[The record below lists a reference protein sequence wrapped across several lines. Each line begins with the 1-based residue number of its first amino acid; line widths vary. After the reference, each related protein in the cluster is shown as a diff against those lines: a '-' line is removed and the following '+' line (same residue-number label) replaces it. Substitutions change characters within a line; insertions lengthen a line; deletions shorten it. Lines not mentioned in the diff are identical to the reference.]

1 MLDNSSY
8 IEMKGVH
15 KEFDGLK
22 VLKGLDLEVKKGET
36 LVIIGGS
43 GTGKSVM
50 IKLMIGL
57 YQPTSGSVKFCGKSW
72 DELSSHEADITR
84 QKFGYV
90 FQGGALFDSLNIKEN
105 VAFPLREHTSK
116 SEDEIDGIVK
126 TCLANVGLFD
136 IEHKFPSQIS
146 GGMQKRVSLARALSL
161 RPEILLYDEP
171 TTGLDPVNSQKI
183 NKLIVEMNESRSV
196 TSIVVTHDMQ
206 SALYVADKIVMLY
219 QGHLIFQGST
229 AELLQSEVEETRKF
243 IEPSLIHVRRK

>member
-1 MLDNSSY
+1 
-8 IEMKGVH
+8 MKGVH
-15 KEFDGLK
+15 KEFDELK
-22 VLKGLDLEVKKGET
+22 VLKGIDLEINKGET

-57 YQPTSGSVKFCGKSW
+57 YLPTAGTVKFCGRTW
-72 DELSSHEADITR
+72 DDLNAKEADLTR

-105 VAFPLREHTSK
+105 VAFPLREHTNK
-116 SEDEIDGIVK
+116 NEDEIDEIVK
-126 TCLANVGLFD
+126 NCLANVGLYD

-161 RPEILLYDEP
+161 RPDILLYDEP
-171 TTGLDPVNSQKI
+171 TTGLDPINSQKI
-183 NKLIVEMNESRSV
+183 NKLIVQMKESCSV

-229 AELLQSEVEETRKF
+229 TELLQSEVEETRKF
-243 IEPSLIHVRRK
+243 IEPSLGYVDRK